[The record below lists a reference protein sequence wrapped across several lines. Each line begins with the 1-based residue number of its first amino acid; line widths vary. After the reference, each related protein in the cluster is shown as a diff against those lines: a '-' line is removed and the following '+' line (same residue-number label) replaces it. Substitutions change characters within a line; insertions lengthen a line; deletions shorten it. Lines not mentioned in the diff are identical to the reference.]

1 MAAGDFRKKIKGTI
15 STIFQIGLGGLNLKY
30 TGGKLRVRAA
40 DDSADAELVASKL
53 SASGDD
59 IVINEDAAGSGAD
72 WLYTLRRPSTG
83 MGEARIIKLPAGNP
97 APGQALYVADYTAG
111 VVTLD
116 FLTIAAG
123 SDKIVT
129 DTTSLAFG
137 SSTPVAM
144 FTLPA
149 NAVVESVKCIVD
161 TAFNGAAPTASIGV
175 AGTTSKYMA
184 ATELDLKTTG
194 VYEVDP
200 GLTADGTTNALII
213 TYAPDS
219 SSAGA
224 ARFIVEY
231 SIPS

>member
-1 MAAGDFRKKIKGTI
+1 MALGDKRLKLRGTI
-15 STIFQIGLGGLNLKY
+15 STLFQIGLAGLNLKF
-30 TGGKLRVRAA
+30 TGGKLRIRSA

-59 IVINEDAAGSGAD
+59 IVLNEDAAGSGAD
-72 WLYTLRRPSTG
+72 WLYTIRRPSSG
-83 MGEARIIKLPAGNP
+83 MSEARVVKFPAGNP
-97 APGQALYVADYTAG
+97 APGQAMYVQDYTAG

-116 FLTIAAG
+116 WLTIAAG
-123 SDKIVT
+123 NDKIIT

-137 SSTPVAM
+137 SSSPVAM

-149 NAVVESVKCIVD
+149 NAVVEYIRCIVD
-161 TAFNGAAPTASIGV
+161 TAFNGTAPTASIGV
-175 AGTTSKYMA
+175 SGTTSKYMA
-184 ATELDLKTTG
+184 ATELDLKTVG

-200 GLTADGTTNALII
+200 GLTADGTTNAMII
-213 TYAPDS
+213 TYAADS

-224 ARFIVEY
+224 ARFIVAY